1 MLVQSE
7 VKQMRFSVHSDMLK
21 NGVLSVSKAL
31 PVRSPMPVLEGV
43 QLNADE
49 NGVLLRCSD
58 LTLQKEYR
66 LPAIVEESGE
76 CVIKGRIFS
85 DIVRKLPDGNAFFS
99 MDGHTLTIRCGRSV
113 NQLQCMEYDEF
124 PQMTFDG
131 DDTFAITFDR
141 EKGKRLIDHTVFA
154 VALDDTHP
162 ALSGVLLESE
172 GKLLSMV
179 ATDSF
184 QFAKNT
190 MTVEKEAPSK
200 RVVVPGK
207 TVAEIGRMLEE
218 GEGDASLT
226 FSRTHMK
233 ADMGETVL
241 ISRLIDSDYIDYKRI
256 LPKACK
262 TRVLVDREALME
274 SVDRAQLVSRD
285 GNNSVLFRIGAENM
299 VVKAESVVGKV
310 EDELTAQVM
319 GDGLNIA
326 FNPKFILNVLK
337 NVEDDKVYLECNS
350 PINPCVIRP
359 VNSEAYFY
367 LVVPM
372 RIF

>member
-1 MLVQSE
+1 
-7 VKQMRFSVHSDMLK
+7 MRFSVNSDILK
-21 NGVLSVSKAL
+21 NGVLSVGKAL
-31 PVRSPMPVLEGV
+31 PVRSAMPVLEGV
-43 QLNADE
+43 QMAVNE
-49 NGVLLRCSD
+49 EGVILRCSD
-58 LTLQKEYR
+58 LTLQKECR
-66 LPAIVEESGE
+66 LAAMVEEGGE

-85 DIVRKLPDGNAFFS
+85 DIVRKLPDGNVFFS
-99 MDGHTLTIRCGRSV
+99 VDGQTLTIRCGRNV

-131 DDTFAITFDR
+131 DDTFTITFDR
-141 EKGKRLIDHTVFA
+141 EKGKKIIDHTAFA
-154 VALDDTHP
+154 VAQDDAHP
-162 ALSGVLLESE
+162 ALAGLLLECE
-172 GKLLSMV
+172 GKTLSMV

-190 MTVEKEAPSK
+190 MAVDKEAPEK

-207 TVAEIGRMLEE
+207 TILEIGRMLEE
-218 GEGDASLT
+218 GEGAASLT

-233 ADMGETVL
+233 ADMGDTVL
-241 ISRLIDSDYIDYKRI
+241 ISRLIDTNYIDYKRI

-285 GNNSVLFRIGAENM
+285 GNNSVLFKIGSDNM
-299 VVKAESVVGKV
+299 TVKAESVVGKV

-319 GDGLNIA
+319 GDGLSIA
-326 FNPKFILNVLK
+326 FNPKFIMNVLK
-337 NVEDDKVYLECNS
+337 NVEGDKVYLECNS

-359 VNSEAYFY
+359 VNSDEYFY

>member
-1 MLVQSE
+1 MH
-7 VKQMRFSVHSDMLK
+7 MRFSVHSDILK
-21 NGVLSVSKAL
+21 EGVLSVVKAL
-31 PVRSPMPVLEGV
+31 PVRSSMPVLEGV
-43 QLNADE
+43 QLVVDE
-49 NGVLLRCSD
+49 QGLLLRCSD
-58 LTLQKEYR
+58 LTLQKECR
-66 LPAIVEESGE
+66 LAAIVEEAGE
-76 CVIKGRIFS
+76 CVIRGRIFS

-99 MDGHTLTIRCGRSV
+99 MDGQTLTIRCGRSV
-113 NQLQCMEYDEF
+113 NQLQSMEYDEF
-124 PQMTFDG
+124 PQMTFDA
-131 DDTFAITFDR
+131 DDTFSLAFDR
-141 EKGKRLIDHTVFA
+141 EQGKRIIEHTVFA
-154 VALDDTHP
+154 VALDDAHP
-162 ALSGVLLESE
+162 ALAGVLLESE
-172 GKLLSMV
+172 GKALSMV

-190 MTVEKEAPSK
+190 MPIEKEVPKK

-218 GEGDASLT
+218 GEGTASLT

-233 ADMGETVL
+233 ADMGSTVL

-262 TRVLVDREALME
+262 TRVLVDRDALIE

-285 GNNSVLFRIGAENM
+285 GNNSVLFKIGSENM
-299 VVKAESVVGKV
+299 TVKAESVVGKV

-319 GDGLNIA
+319 GDGLSIA
-326 FNPKFILNVLK
+326 FNPKFVLNVLK

-359 VNSEAYFY
+359 VNSEDYFY

>member
-1 MLVQSE
+1 
-7 VKQMRFSVHSDMLK
+7 MRFNVNSNILK
-21 NGVLSVSKAL
+21 EGVLSVSKAL
-31 PVRSPMPVLEGV
+31 PVRSTMPVLEGV
-43 QLNADE
+43 QLVANE
-49 NGVLLRCSD
+49 NGLLLRCSD
-58 LTLQKEYR
+58 LTLQKECL

-85 DIVRKLPDGNAFFS
+85 DIVRKLPEGNAFFS
-99 MDGHTLTIRCGRSV
+99 LDGQTLTIRCGRSV
-113 NQLQCMEYDEF
+113 NQLQCMQYEEY

-131 DDTFAITFDR
+131 DDTFTITFDR
-141 EKGKRLIDHTVFA
+141 EKGKRIIDHTAFA
-154 VALDDTHP
+154 VAVDEAHP
-162 ALSGVLLESE
+162 SLTGVLMETE
-172 GKLLSMV
+172 GKTLSMV

-184 QFAKNT
+184 QFAKNS
-190 MTVEKEAPSK
+190 MTIEREVPEK

-207 TVAEIGRMLEE
+207 AISEIGRMLEE
-218 GEGDASLT
+218 GEGEAALT

-233 ADMGETVL
+233 ADMGGSVL

-262 TRVLVDREALME
+262 TRVLVEKEALME

-285 GNNSVLFRIGAENM
+285 GNNSVLLKIGAENM
-299 VVKAESVVGKV
+299 AVKAESVVGKI
-310 EDELTAQVM
+310 EDEITAQVM

-326 FNPKFILNVLK
+326 FNPRFLLNVLK
-337 NVEDDKVYLECNS
+337 NVEEDKVYLECNS

-359 VNSEAYFY
+359 VNGEDCFF

>member
-1 MLVQSE
+1 
-7 VKQMRFSVHSDMLK
+7 MRFSVNSDILK
-21 NGVLSVSKAL
+21 NGVLSVVKAL
-31 PVRSPMPVLEGV
+31 PTRSAMPVLEGV
-43 QLNADE
+43 QLVVDDQ
-49 NGVLLRCSD
+49 GVLLRCSD
-58 LTLQKEYR
+58 LTFQKEYR
-66 LPAIVEESGE
+66 LGAIVEETGE
-76 CVIKGRIFS
+76 CVVRGRIFS
-85 DIVRKLPDGNAFFS
+85 DIVRKLPDGNVFFS
-99 MDGHTLTIRCGRSV
+99 MDGQTLTIRCGRSV
-113 NQLQCMEYDEF
+113 NQLQCMEYDEY

-131 DDTFAITFDR
+131 DDTFVIALDR
-141 EKGKRLIDHTVFA
+141 EKGKRIIDHTAFA
-154 VALDDTHP
+154 VALDDAHP
-162 ALSGVLLESE
+162 ALAGVLLESQ
-172 GKLLSMV
+172 GNTLSMV

-190 MTVEKEAPSK
+190 MTIEKNAPEK

-207 TVAEIGRMLEE
+207 TITEIGRMLEE
-218 GEGDASLT
+218 GEGTASLT

-241 ISRLIDSDYIDYKRI
+241 ISRLIDGDYIDYKRI

-262 TRVLVDREALME
+262 TRVLVDRDALME

-285 GNNSVLFRIGAENM
+285 GNNSVLFKIGSENM
-299 VVKAESVVGKV
+299 IVKAESVVGKV

-319 GDGLNIA
+319 GDGLSIA
-326 FNPKFILNVLK
+326 FNPKFVLNVLK

-359 VNSEAYFY
+359 VNSEDYFY

>member
-1 MLVQSE
+1 
-7 VKQMRFSVHSDMLK
+7 MRFSVHSDSLK
-21 NGVLSVSKAL
+21 EGVLSVSKAL
-31 PVRSPMPVLEGV
+31 PVRSSMPVLEGV
-43 QLNADE
+43 QLLADE
-49 NGVLLRCSD
+49 GGVLLRCSD
-58 LTLQKEYR
+58 LTLQKECR
-66 LPAIVEESGE
+66 LSAIVEEAGE

-99 MDGHTLTIRCGRSV
+99 MDGQTLTIRCGRSV

-131 DDTFAITFDR
+131 DDTFTITFDR
-141 EKGKRLIDHTVFA
+141 DKGKRIIDHTAFA

-172 GKLLSMV
+172 GKSLSMV

-190 MTVEKEAPSK
+190 MALDTEVPEK
-200 RVVVPGK
+200 RVVIPGK
-207 TVAEIGRMLEE
+207 TILEIGRMLEE
-218 GEGDASLT
+218 GEDEAALT

-233 ADMGETVL
+233 VDMGAVVL
-241 ISRLIDSDYIDYKRI
+241 ISRLIDSNYIDYKRI

-262 TRVLVDREALME
+262 TRVLVDRDALME

-285 GNNSVLFRIGAENM
+285 GNNSVLFRIGDENM
-299 VVKAESVVGKV
+299 TVKAESVVGKV

-326 FNPKFILNVLK
+326 FNPKFVLNVLK

-359 VNSEAYFY
+359 VNSDAYFY

>member
-1 MLVQSE
+1 
-7 VKQMRFSVHSDMLK
+7 MRFSVHSEILK
-21 NGVLSVSKAL
+21 EAVLSVAKAL
-31 PVRSPMPVLEGV
+31 PVRSSMPVLEGV
-43 QLNADE
+43 QIVAGDE
-49 NGVLLRCSD
+49 GVMLRCSD
-58 LTLQKEYR
+58 LTLQKECR
-66 LPAIVEESGE
+66 LSAIVEEAGE
-76 CVIKGRIFS
+76 CVVRGRIFS

-99 MDGHTLTIRCGRSV
+99 VDGQTLTIRCGRNV

-124 PQMTFDG
+124 PLMTFDG
-131 DDTFAITFDR
+131 DDIFTITFDR
-141 EKGKRLIDHTVFA
+141 EKGKRIIEHTAFA

-172 GKLLSMV
+172 GKTLSLV

-190 MTVEKEAPSK
+190 MTVAEEMPEK

-207 TVAEIGRMLEE
+207 TISEIGRMLEE

-241 ISRLIDSDYIDYKRI
+241 ISRLIDGNYIDYKRI

-262 TRVLVDREALME
+262 TRVLVDRDALME
-274 SVDRAQLVSRD
+274 SVDRAQLVSRE
-285 GNNSVLFRIGAENM
+285 GNNSVLFKIGPENM
-299 VVKAESVVGKV
+299 IVKAESVVGKI
-310 EDELTAQVM
+310 EDEITAQVM

-326 FNPKFILNVLK
+326 FNPKYVMNVLK
-337 NVEDDKVYLECNS
+337 NVESERVYLECNS

-359 VNSEAYFY
+359 VDDESSFY
-367 LVVPM
+367 LIVPM

>member
-1 MLVQSE
+1 
-7 VKQMRFSVHSDMLK
+7 MRFNVNSDILK
-21 NGVLSVSKAL
+21 EGVLSVVKAL

-43 QLNADE
+43 ELVTGE

-58 LTLQKEYR
+58 LTLQKECN
-66 LPAIVEESGE
+66 LPAVVEETGE

-99 MDGHTLTIRCGRSV
+99 VDGQTLTIRCGRSV

-131 DDTFAITFDR
+131 DGTFTIAFDR
-141 EKGKRLIDHTVFA
+141 EKGKKIIEHTVFA
-154 VALDDTHP
+154 VALDETHP
-162 ALSGVLLESE
+162 SLTGVLMETE
-172 GKLLSMV
+172 GKTLSMV

-190 MTVEKEAPSK
+190 MVIESEAPEK

-207 TVAEIGRMLEE
+207 TVAEIGRMLD
-218 GEGDASLT
+218 EGDGSAALT

-233 ADMGETVL
+233 ADMGGTVL

-262 TRVLVDREALME
+262 TRVLVDRDALME

-285 GNNSVLFRIGAENM
+285 GNNSVLLKIGSENM
-299 VVKAESVVGKV
+299 TINAESVVGKI
-310 EDELTAQVM
+310 EDEITAQVM

-326 FNPKFILNVLK
+326 INPKFLMNVMK
-337 NVEDDKVYLECNS
+337 NVEEDKVYLECNS

-359 VNSEAYFY
+359 VNNEDCFY

>member
-1 MLVQSE
+1 
-7 VKQMRFSVHSDMLK
+7 MRFSVHSDILK
-21 NGVLSVSKAL
+21 ESVLSVTKAL
-31 PVRSPMPVLEGV
+31 PVRSAMPVLEGV
-43 QLNADE
+43 QLAADE
-49 NGVLLRCSD
+49 EGLLLRCSD
-58 LTLQKEYR
+58 LTLQKECR
-66 LPAIVEESGE
+66 LAAIVEKTGE
-76 CVIKGRIFS
+76 CVIRGRIFS

-99 MDGHTLTIRCGRSV
+99 LDGQTLTIRCGRSV
-113 NQLQCMEYDEF
+113 NQLQCMEYEEF

-131 DDTFAITFDR
+131 DDTFTIAFDR
-141 EKGKRLIDHTVFA
+141 EKGKKVIDHTAFA

-162 ALSGVLLESE
+162 ALSGVLIESE
-172 GKLLSMV
+172 GKALSMV

-190 MTVEKEAPSK
+190 MSIEKEAPEK

-207 TVAEIGRMLEE
+207 TVIEIGRMLEE
-218 GEGDASLT
+218 GEGEAALT
-226 FSRTHMK
+226 FSRTHLK
-233 ADMGETVL
+233 ADMGSTVL

-285 GNNSVLFRIGAENM
+285 GNNSVLFKIGTENM
-299 VVKAESVVGKV
+299 IVKSESVVGKV

-319 GDGLNIA
+319 GDGLDIA
-326 FNPKFILNVLK
+326 FNPKFVMNVLK

-359 VNSEAYFY
+359 VNSDDYFY

>member
-1 MLVQSE
+1 
-7 VKQMRFSVHSDMLK
+7 MRFSVHSDILK
-21 NGVLSVSKAL
+21 DSVLSVVKAL
-31 PVRSPMPVLEGV
+31 PVRSTMPVLEGV
-43 QLNADE
+43 HIVADE
-49 NGVLLRCSD
+49 EGVLLRCSD
-58 LTLQKEYR
+58 LTLQKECR
-66 LPAIVEESGE
+66 ISAIMEESGE
-76 CVIKGRIFS
+76 CVIRGRIFS
-85 DIVRKLPDGNAFFS
+85 DIVRKLPDGNVYFS
-99 MDGHTLTIRCGRSV
+99 VDGQTLTIRCGRNV

-131 DDTFAITFDR
+131 DDTFTSHFDR
-141 EKGKRLIDHTVFA
+141 EKGKKIIEHTAFA

-162 ALSGVLLESE
+162 ALAGVLLESA
-172 GKLLSMV
+172 GKTLSMV

-190 MTVEKEAPSK
+190 MTIDEEAPEK

-207 TVAEIGRMLEE
+207 TITEIGRMLEE
-218 GEGDASLT
+218 GDGPAALT

-233 ADMGETVL
+233 ADMGMTVL

-262 TRVLVDREALME
+262 TRVLVERDALME

-285 GNNSVLFRIGAENM
+285 GNNSVLFKIGSDNM
-299 VVKAESVVGKV
+299 TVKAESIVGKV
-310 EDELTAQVM
+310 EDELTAQIM

-326 FNPKFILNVLK
+326 FNPKFLLNVLK
-337 NVEDDKVYLECNS
+337 NIEEDKVYLECNS

-359 VNSEAYFY
+359 VNNEDCFY

>member
-1 MLVQSE
+1 M
-7 VKQMRFSVHSDMLK
+7 KFSVHSDILK
-21 NGVLSVSKAL
+21 DGVLGVVKAL
-31 PVRSPMPVLEGV
+31 PVRSSMPVLEGV
-43 QLNADE
+43 QLVVDGE
-49 NGVLLRCSD
+49 GVLLRCSD
-58 LTLQKEYR
+58 LTLQKECR
-66 LPAIVEESGE
+66 LAAAVEEGGE
-76 CVIKGRIFS
+76 CVIRGRIFS

-99 MDGHTLTIRCGRSV
+99 MDGQTLTIRCGRSV

-141 EKGKRLIDHTVFA
+141 EKGKTIIEHTAFA
-154 VALDDTHP
+154 VALDDAHP
-162 ALSGVLLESE
+162 ALAGVLLETE
-172 GKLLSMV
+172 GKTLSMV

-190 MTVEKEAPSK
+190 MSIETEAPQK

-207 TVAEIGRMLEE
+207 TISEIGRMLEE
-218 GEGDASLT
+218 GEGTASLT

-233 ADMGETVL
+233 ADMGSTVL

-285 GNNSVLFRIGAENM
+285 GNNSVLFKIGSENM
-299 VVKAESVVGKV
+299 TVKAESIVGKV

-326 FNPKFILNVLK
+326 FNPKFVLNVLK
-337 NVEDDKVYLECNS
+337 NVEDEKVYLECNS

-359 VNSEAYFY
+359 VNSDDYFY

>member
-1 MLVQSE
+1 
-7 VKQMRFSVHSDMLK
+7 MRFSVHSDILK
-21 NGVLSVSKAL
+21 EGVLSVVKAL
-31 PVRSPMPVLEGV
+31 PVRSSMPVLEGV
-43 QLNADE
+43 QLVVDE
-49 NGVLLRCSD
+49 QGLLLRCSD
-58 LTLQKEYR
+58 LTLQKECR
-66 LPAIVEESGE
+66 LAAIVEEAGE
-76 CVIKGRIFS
+76 CVIRGRIFS

-99 MDGHTLTIRCGRSV
+99 MDGQTLTIRCGRSV
-113 NQLQCMEYDEF
+113 NQLQSMEYDEF
-124 PQMTFDG
+124 PQMTFDA
-131 DDTFAITFDR
+131 DDTFSLAFDR
-141 EKGKRLIDHTVFA
+141 EQGKRIIEHTVFA
-154 VALDDTHP
+154 VALDDAHP
-162 ALSGVLLESE
+162 ALAGVLLESE
-172 GKLLSMV
+172 GKALSMV

-190 MTVEKEAPSK
+190 MPIEKEVPQK

-218 GEGDASLT
+218 GEGTASLT

-233 ADMGETVL
+233 ADMGSTVL

-262 TRVLVDREALME
+262 TRVLVDRDALIE

-285 GNNSVLFRIGAENM
+285 GNNSVLFKIGSENM
-299 VVKAESVVGKV
+299 TVKAESVVGKV

-319 GDGLNIA
+319 GDGLSIA
-326 FNPKFILNVLK
+326 FNPKFVLNVLK

-359 VNSEAYFY
+359 VNSEDYFY

>member
-1 MLVQSE
+1 
-7 VKQMRFSVHSDMLK
+7 MRFNVNTNILK
-21 NGVLSVSKAL
+21 DGVLSVVKAL
-31 PVRSPMPVLEGV
+31 PVRSAMPVLEGV
-43 QLNADE
+43 QIVADQE
-49 NGVLLRCSD
+49 GVLLRCSD
-58 LTLQKEYR
+58 LTLQKDCR
-66 LPAIVEESGE
+66 LTASVEEEGE

-99 MDGHTLTIRCGRSV
+99 LDGQTLTIRCGRSV
-113 NQLQCMEYDEF
+113 NQLQCMEYEEF
-124 PQMTFDG
+124 PLMTFDG
-131 DDTFAITFDR
+131 DDTFTIAFDR
-141 EKGKRLIDHTVFA
+141 EKGKRIIEHTAFA
-154 VALDDTHP
+154 VALDDAHP
-162 ALSGVLLESE
+162 ALAGVLLETE
-172 GKLLSMV
+172 GKTLSMV

-190 MTVEKEAPSK
+190 MVIENDAPEK

-207 TVAEIGRMLEE
+207 TISEIGRMLEE
-218 GEGDASLT
+218 GEGSAALT

-233 ADMGETVL
+233 ADMGETIL

-262 TRVLVDREALME
+262 TRVLVDRDALME

-285 GNNSVLFRIGAENM
+285 GNNSVLFKIGAENM
-299 VVKAESVVGKV
+299 TVKAESVVGKI
-310 EDELTAQVM
+310 EDEITAQVM

-326 FNPKFILNVLK
+326 FNPKFVLNVLK

-359 VNSEAYFY
+359 VNSDDYFY

>member
-1 MLVQSE
+1 
-7 VKQMRFSVHSDMLK
+7 MRFCVDSTILK
-21 NGVLSVSKAL
+21 DGVLSVVKAL
-31 PVRSPMPVLEGV
+31 PVRSAMPVLEGV
-43 QLNADE
+43 QIVADQE
-49 NGVLLRCSD
+49 GLLLRCSD
-58 LTLQKEYR
+58 LTLQKDCR
-66 LPAIVEESGE
+66 LAASVEEEGE

-99 MDGHTLTIRCGRSV
+99 VDGQTLTIRCSRSV

-131 DDTFAITFDR
+131 DDTFTIVFDR
-141 EKGKRLIDHTVFA
+141 DKGKKTIEHTAFA
-154 VALDDTHP
+154 VALDDARP
-162 ALSGVLLESE
+162 ALVGVLMETE
-172 GKLLSMV
+172 GKTLSMV
-179 ATDSF
+179 ATDSY
-184 QFAKNT
+184 QFAKNA
-190 MTVEKEAPSK
+190 MPIENEAPEK

-207 TVAEIGRMLEE
+207 TVSEIGRMLEE
-218 GEGDASLT
+218 EDGKAELT
-226 FSRTHMK
+226 FSRTHIK
-233 ADMGETVL
+233 ADMGATVL

-256 LPKACK
+256 LPKSCK
-262 TRVLVDREALME
+262 TRVLVDRDALME

-285 GNNSVLFRIGAENM
+285 GNNSVLFKIGAENM
-299 VVKAESVVGKV
+299 TVKAESVVGKI
-310 EDELTAQVM
+310 EDEITAQVM

-326 FNPKFILNVLK
+326 FNPKFVLNVLK

-359 VNSEAYFY
+359 VNSEDYFY

>member
-1 MLVQSE
+1 
-7 VKQMRFSVHSDMLK
+7 MRFNVNSNLLK
-21 NGVLSVSKAL
+21 EGVLSVSKAL
-31 PVRSPMPVLEGV
+31 PVRSTMPVLEGV
-43 QLNADE
+43 HLVANE
-49 NGVLLRCSD
+49 NGLLLRCSD
-58 LTLQKEYR
+58 LTLQKECS
-66 LPAIVEESGE
+66 LPAIVEETGE

-85 DIVRKLPDGNAFFS
+85 DIVRKLPDGNVFFS
-99 MDGHTLTIRCGRSV
+99 LDGQTLTIRCGRSV
-113 NQLQCMEYDEF
+113 NQLQCMEYEEF

-131 DDTFAITFDR
+131 NDTFTITFDR
-141 EKGKRLIDHTVFA
+141 EKGKRIIEHTAFA
-154 VALDDTHP
+154 VSLDETHP
-162 ALSGVLLESE
+162 ALSGVLMETE
-172 GKLLSMV
+172 GKQLSMV

-190 MTVEKEAPSK
+190 MMIEREAPEK

-207 TVAEIGRMLEE
+207 TISEIGRMLEE
-218 GEGDASLT
+218 EEGSAELT

-233 ADMGETVL
+233 ADMGGTVL
-241 ISRLIDSDYIDYKRI
+241 ISRLIDSDYIDYRRI
-256 LPKACK
+256 LPKSCK
-262 TRVLVDREALME
+262 TRVLVERDALME

-285 GNNSVLFRIGAENM
+285 GNNSVLFKISAENM
-299 VVKAESVVGKV
+299 IVKAESVVGKV
-310 EDELTAQVM
+310 EDEIAAQVM

-337 NVEDDKVYLECNS
+337 NVDEDKVYLECNS

-359 VNSEAYFY
+359 VNSEEYFY

>member
-1 MLVQSE
+1 
-7 VKQMRFSVHSDMLK
+7 MRFSVHSDILK
-21 NGVLSVSKAL
+21 NGVLSVGKAL
-31 PVRSPMPVLEGV
+31 PVRSAMPVLEGIHLV
-43 QLNADE
+43 ADE
-49 NGVLLRCSD
+49 EGILLRCSD
-58 LTLQKEYR
+58 LTLQKECR
-66 LPAIVEESGE
+66 LSAIVEESGE

-85 DIVRKLPDGNAFFS
+85 DIVRKLPDGNVFFS
-99 MDGHTLTIRCGRSV
+99 MDGQTLTIRCGRTV

-131 DDTFAITFDR
+131 DDTFTISFDR
-141 EKGKRLIDHTVFA
+141 EKGRKIIEHTTFA
-154 VALDDTHP
+154 VALDDAHP
-162 ALSGVLLESE
+162 ALAGVLLESE
-172 GKLLSMV
+172 GKTLSMV

-190 MTVEKEAPSK
+190 MTIEKEAPQK

-207 TVAEIGRMLEE
+207 TVTEIGRMLEE
-218 GEGDASLT
+218 GEGAASLT

-233 ADMGETVL
+233 ADMGATVL
-241 ISRLIDSDYIDYKRI
+241 ISRLIDSNYIDYKRI
-256 LPKACK
+256 LPKSCK
-262 TRVLVDREALME
+262 TRVLVDRDALME

-285 GNNSVLFRIGAENM
+285 GNNSVLFMIGSDNM
-299 VVKAESVVGKV
+299 TVKAESVVGKV
-310 EDELTAQVM
+310 EDELSAQVM
-319 GDGLNIA
+319 GDGLSIA
-326 FNPKFILNVLK
+326 FNPKFVMNVLK

-359 VNSEAYFY
+359 VNSDDYFY